1 MRMSEFADKKI
12 INIYDGDIL
21 GTVGDCDLL
30 IDPES
35 GRILEMLLPPP
46 RSFAL
51 FGGNQNRR
59 QYSIPWTSVK
69 KVGAEVVVVDVDDNA
84 KFLR

>member
-12 INIYDGDIL
+12 INIYDGDIM
-21 GTVGDCDLL
+21 GTAGDCDLM

-35 GRILEMLLPPP
+35 GRILELVLPLN
-46 RSFAL
+46 RG
-51 FGGNQNRR
+51 FGIFSGKERR

-69 KVGAEVVVVDVDDNA
+69 KVGAEVVVVDVDDNG
-84 KFLR
+84 KFIR